1 MILKCFWME
10 CYQCGFP
17 VASLDWTESFSCL
30 CHPLLCAVLWRAP
43 SWKQPE
49 GWLLYWP
56 CLARRSC
63 VVGYSLWHMCQGVH
77 QNHPT
82 AVQIPTTT
90 CLFCNKA
97 DLPGV
102 RGQTELQQG
111 LKATGSK
118 LVLALMF
125 SSVVL
130 IFFSFS
136 SLWGRECISFS
147 SPSSLSPRRVYG
159 GIL

>member
-1 MILKCFWME
+1 MLPVWLP
-10 CYQCGFP
+10 CGFP
-17 VASLDWTESFSCL
+17 GLNWEFLLPVPPTAVCRAVESSQLETARGVAPVLAMSGKEVL
-30 CHPLLCAVLWRAP
+30 C
-43 SWKQPE
+43 
-49 GWLLYWP
+49 
-56 CLARRSC
+56 
-63 VVGYSLWHMCQGVH
+63 GYSLWHICQGVH

-82 AVQIPTTT
+82 AVQIPTAT

>member
-1 MILKCFWME
+1 M
-10 CYQCGFP
+10 
-17 VASLDWTESFSCL
+17 ASLWLPWTELRVSPACATHCCVL
-30 CHPLLCAVLWRAP
+30 CCGSSQLETARGVAPVLAMSGKEVLC
-43 SWKQPE
+43 
-49 GWLLYWP
+49 
-56 CLARRSC
+56 
-63 VVGYSLWHMCQGVH
+63 GYSLWHICQGGH

-82 AVQIPTTT
+82 AVQIPTAT

-147 SPSSLSPRRVYG
+147 SPSSLIPRRVYG
-159 GIL
+159 GSCKE